1 MQIIIWR
8 EWFNNKLY
16 PLLFSLCLAVSLG
29 AFLTLDAL
37 QQSVNAY
44 VNDNQKQIVGG
55 DIIITDNQPWSED
68 ILSEINQLNSDDV
81 VFDYQFNAIAYT
93 DNDSILTRIKA
104 VSSAYPLYGDLILS
118 GNTNPWKKGS
128 VLVEQQIL
136 SSLNVTIGDTIQIG
150 ESHFIIHDEI
160 ITEPDRPLTAF
171 GFGARVIM
179 HDTDLKQTQLLG
191 KKSRVNYR
199 IEIRSEAIETPILF
213 DKITSIINLDLQAKT
228 TIKTAEQSN
237 TSLSNLSQNFLVF
250 LKLLVVAVILL
261 SGIGVMSIVS
271 AFVAKQRD
279 TNAIRS
285 ALGERSQPL
294 INSYRI
300 LFSLMALF
308 SVALAWLLSQSVLH
322 FGKDVFS
329 AILPNNI
336 DLSIDLFSVVKA
348 IIIALLLTALMTYF
362 TLNSIR
368 KIKPIAVLH
377 KHQLKQKLSKKPWIW
392 ILFTCLSAFLLIYSE
407 LLNFLRSLQIF
418 VGIIIIW
425 FVFSLLSKLLL
436 STIKWL
442 LDKRLI
448 NQWMIVLALQNIFRK
463 DNHSSLFIT
472 VLSLTTMILGTIKIL
487 DYSIQQQL
495 ISTYPEDAPNLFFLD
510 IQTDQQETLDTLV
523 GESLTYYPVV
533 RARVDSVNGVSTDIL
548 KDTLGNY
555 DRIGRIF
562 NLSYATSLLPT
573 EELLSS
579 VNNGQLFS
587 ELDETDA
594 NGYKAMSIL
603 ESFANFLEVD
613 LGDEVIF
620 NIQGIKIK
628 TKITSIRKRLKRGPS
643 PFFYF
648 IFPPEVLQDAPQIRF
663 ATAKVS
669 DENRVKIQTSVAKA
683 LPGITTLDGG
693 NIAKKLKEFTDQL
706 KQMVEI
712 FTALSLFAGLLIF
725 ITSLVSTSQDRLKES
740 FYYRMMGMLG
750 RDLLKLTAIEFLAL
764 GLFAFNLGVIIAAII
779 SALITKYWFALSF
792 IFPWQVF
799 LISIT
804 LLIIT
809 LLTISIIYTNYVK
822 KTKVTNFLR
831 YE

>member
-1 MQIIIWR
+1 MHRILWR
-8 EWFNNKLY
+8 EWFGNKLY
-16 PLLFSLCLAVSLG
+16 PLLFSLCLTISLG

-37 QQSVNAY
+37 QQSVNDY

-68 ILSEINQLNSDDV
+68 ILSEINQLNSEDV

-93 DNDSILTRIKA
+93 TDESILTRIKA
-104 VSSAYPLYGDLILS
+104 VTPTYPLYGELILS
-118 GNTNPWKKGS
+118 GNTQPWQPGS

-136 SSLNVTIGDTIQIG
+136 SSLNVSIGDSIKIG
-150 ESHFIIHDEI
+150 EADFIIHDEI

-171 GFGARVIM
+171 GFGSRVIM
-179 HDTDLKQTQLLG
+179 HDTDLKKTQLLG

-199 IEIRSEAIETPILF
+199 IEIRSEILEKPLLF
-213 DKITSIINLDLQAKT
+213 DTITSIIKLDPQAKT
-228 TIKTAEQSN
+228 SVKTAEESN

-250 LKLLVVAVILL
+250 LKLLVIAVILL

-271 AFVAKQRD
+271 AFVAKQRN

-285 ALGERSQPL
+285 AMGEPSQSI
-294 INSYRI
+294 INSYRL
-300 LFSLMALF
+300 LFTLMALL
-308 SVALAWLLSQSVLH
+308 SVALAWLMSLLVLH
-322 FGKDVFS
+322 LGKDVFS

-336 DLSIDLFSVVKA
+336 NLAIDLFSVFKA
-348 IIIALLLTALMTYF
+348 IVIALLLTGLMTYF

-368 KIKPIAVLH
+368 KIKPVAVLH
-377 KHQLKQKLSKKPWIW
+377 KHQLKQKLSKKPWLW
-392 ILFTCLSAFLLIYSE
+392 ILFTCVSAFLLIYSE
-407 LLNFLRSLQIF
+407 LSNFMQSLQIF
-418 VGIIIIW
+418 VGIIVIW
-425 FVFSLLSKLLL
+425 VVFSLLSKLLL
-436 STIKWL
+436 RSIKWL
-442 LDKRLI
+442 LNKKFI
-448 NQWMIVLALQNIFRK
+448 TQWMVVLALQNIFRK

-487 DYSIQQQL
+487 DHSIQQQL

-510 IQTDQQETLDTLV
+510 IQTEQQTTLDTLV

-533 RARVDSVNGVSTDIL
+533 RARLDSVNGVSTDVL
-548 KDTLGNY
+548 KDRLGRY
-555 DRIGRIF
+555 DNISRIF

-579 VNNGQLFS
+579 VKKDQLFS
-587 ELDETDA
+587 ELESDEND
-594 NGYKAMSIL
+594 YQAMSIL
-603 ESFANFLEVD
+603 ESFADFLQVD

-648 IFPPEVLQDAPQIRF
+648 IFPPEVLQNAPQIRF

-669 DENRVKIQTSVAKA
+669 DDRRIKIQTSVAKA

-693 NIAKKLKEFTDQL
+693 SIAKKLKEFTDQL

-750 RDLLKLTAIEFLAL
+750 RDLLKLTTIEFLAL
-764 GLFAFNLGVIIAAII
+764 GLFAFNLGVLIAAVI

-799 LISIT
+799 LIALSVL
-804 LLIIT
+804 LLI
-809 LLTISIIYTNYVK
+809 LLSISFIYTHHVK
-822 KTKVTNFLR
+822 KTKVTTFLR